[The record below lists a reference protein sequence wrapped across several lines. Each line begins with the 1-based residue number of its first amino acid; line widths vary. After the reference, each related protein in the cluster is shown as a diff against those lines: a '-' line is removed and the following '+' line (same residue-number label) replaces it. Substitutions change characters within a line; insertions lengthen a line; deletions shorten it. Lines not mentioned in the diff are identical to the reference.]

1 MFFFQLLGTKAMS
14 NKTRVVI
21 TGMGVI
27 SPVGN
32 TVETLWQNVRGGVH
46 GIGPITKFD
55 GSRLDVK
62 VVAEVKG
69 FNPADH
75 MDAKDAKRMALFTQ
89 YAVAAAK
96 QAWQDAGLATE
107 GMDTFRAG
115 VMLGVGI
122 GGKEVDEEAYRVLFE
137 KGPSRLSPMVIPKI
151 IANEACGNISME
163 LGVQGLA
170 MAVATACASG
180 ADALGVA
187 LDFIRAGRADVMIAG
202 GSESTVTEYS
212 LGGFQAMRA
221 LSTNPD
227 PATACRPFDKE
238 RDGFVMGEGAAVFIL
253 ESEAHAKARGAKI
266 YAELA
271 GYGATADAYHL
282 TAPHPDGI
290 GAVKAMQ
297 LAMQDAGLT
306 PADVDYINA
315 HGTSTP
321 LNDPMETKAVKTVFG
336 DDARRVKFSSTKSM
350 TGHLLGAA
358 GAIEALITTLAVR
371 DGVFPPTIGYKTPDP
386 ECDLDIVPN
395 TMQTGPIRAALSNSL
410 GFGGHNSTLAVKRYV

>member
-1 MFFFQLLGTKAMS
+1 MS
-14 NKTRVVI
+14 NKPRVVI
-21 TGMGVI
+21 TGLGVI

-32 TVETLWQNVRGGVH
+32 TVETVWQNIQNGVA

-62 VVAEVKG
+62 VVAEVKN
-69 FNPADH
+69 FNPAEH
-75 MDAKDAKRMALFTQ
+75 MDPKDAKRMAFFTQ
-89 YAVAAAK
+89 YSVAAAK
-96 QAWQDAGLATE
+96 QAWRDAGLAIE
-107 GMDTFRAG
+107 NIDTFRAG
-115 VMLGVGI
+115 VILGVGI

-137 KGPSRLSPMVIPKI
+137 KGPSRLSPMVVPKI
-151 IANEACGNISME
+151 IANEACGNVSME

-170 MAVATACASG
+170 VAVATACASG
-180 ADALGVA
+180 ADALGLA
-187 LDFIRAGRADVMIAG
+187 MDLIRAGRADIVIAG
-202 GSESTVTEYS
+202 GAESTVTEYC
-212 LGGFQAMRA
+212 LGGFQSMRA

-227 PATACRPFDKE
+227 PKTACRPFDKE

-282 TAPHPDGI
+282 TAPHPEGI
-290 GAVKAMQ
+290 GAIKAMR
-297 LAMQDAGLT
+297 LAMEDAGLA

-321 LNDPMETKAVKTVFG
+321 LNDPMETKAVKAVFG
-336 DDARRVKFSSTKSM
+336 DDARRVKMSSTKSM

-358 GAIEALITTLAVR
+358 GAIEALITTLAIR
-371 DGVFPPTIGYKTPDP
+371 DGVYPPTIGYATPDP

-395 TMQTGPIRAALSNSL
+395 TAQKGPIRAALSNSL
-410 GFGGHNSTLAVKRYV
+410 GFGGHNTTVAIREYKG

>member
-1 MFFFQLLGTKAMS
+1 MS

-32 TVETLWQNVRGGVH
+32 NVETLWQNIKAGTG

-69 FNPADH
+69 FNAAEH

-137 KGPSRLSPMVIPKI
+137 KGPSRLSPMVVPKI
-151 IANEACGNISME
+151 ITNEACGNISMD
-163 LGVQGLA
+163 LGVQGPAL
-170 MAVATACASG
+170 AVASACASG
-180 ADALGVA
+180 ADAMGLSMD
-187 LDFIRAGRADVMIAG
+187 LIRAGRVDIMITG
-202 GSESTVTEYS
+202 GSEAAITEYS
-212 LGGFQAMRA
+212 LGGFQSMRA
-221 LSTNPD
+221 LSLNPD
-227 PATACRPFDKE
+227 AATACRPFDKE

-253 ESEAHAKARGAKI
+253 ESEEHAKARGAKI

-271 GYGATADAYHL
+271 GYGVTADAYHL
-282 TAPHPDGI
+282 TAPHPEGAGI
-290 GAVKAMQ
+290 VKAMR
-297 LAMQDAGLT
+297 LAMEDAGLA
-306 PADVDYINA
+306 PADVDYVNT

-321 LNDPMETKAVKTVFG
+321 LNDPMETKAIKTVF
-336 DDARRVKFSSTKSM
+336 DADAQRIKISATKSM

-371 DGVFPPTIGYKTPDP
+371 DGVFPPTIGHKTPDP

-395 TMQTGPIRAALSNSL
+395 AMQTGEIRAALSNSL
-410 GFGGHNSTLAVKRYV
+410 GFGGHNTTLAIKRYA